1 MNTVFSNSRTLYLG
15 IDGGGSKC
23 KARLTD
29 AKHQILGSA
38 ISGPANPTHGFEQA
52 IHSIVESAEMA
63 LENAGFDKRDISNV
77 IAGVGLAGV
86 NLPSTHKM
94 MSEWQHPFKRMFLTT
109 DLHIACLG
117 AHGGVEGAVMVA
129 GTGSCGYLYST
140 NKSVIYGAHGFPV
153 GDKGSGAWMGL
164 EALRMVLLAGDSF
177 AEQTSLT
184 EKISTKL
191 NAKGLSIVEVMVGA
205 SPRQYAQLAPLVIE
219 AAEEGDSVAVAIV
232 KDGAQYLS
240 GIAKKLLLDGSVRLS
255 LLGGLSEKLIPWLDA
270 DVVKHLS
277 EPLDQPES
285 GAIYYAE
292 NKMNLLR
299 EVV

>member
-1 MNTVFSNSRTLYLG
+1 MNTVFSNSSTLYLG

-38 ISGPANPTHGFEQA
+38 ISGPANPTHGLEQA

-63 LENAGFDKRDISNV
+63 LENAGFDKKDISNV

-140 NKSVIYGAHGFPV
+140 NKSAIYGAHGFPV

-164 EALRMVLLAGDSF
+164 EALRMVLLAGDGF

-240 GIAKKLLLDGSVRLS
+240 SIAKKLLLDGPVRLS
-255 LLGGLSEKLIPWLDA
+255 LLGGLSEKLIPWLDV

-299 EVV
+299 EAV